1 VTALR
6 PRSGVDGPEARPT
19 SRPRTMIRRPL
30 FRLSSVAHV
39 GGGLFRELT
48 RREGPPAP
56 ASQAG
61 SADVRQNGA
70 VAFWSLS
77 AGVGTSTIAALVA
90 HRSAAAGHP
99 PVLVD
104 LDRWVPVLGVRAR
117 GTGAHVV
124 DALLRAG
131 EETALLSRW
140 GDVAFLQGCA
150 DLHRAFEGPRVAEL
164 IARLRH
170 YRPVVLDLGPG
181 AEALDPDVLAA
192 IDRLCVV
199 VGPTIA
205 QLQAAFCAVPLLV
218 GQPVRV
224 DLVTV
229 GVAPD
234 DAARIGTRLPW
245 PSLGSIPRDPF
256 LAHDEFAARAPT
268 VRAVDALIRG
278 LD

>member
-1 VTALR
+1 MIGRRLR
-6 PRSGVDGPEARPT
+6 RV
-19 SRPRTMIRRPL
+19 
-30 FRLSSVAHV
+30 SSVARV
-39 GGGLFRELT
+39 GRGLVRELA
-48 RREGPPAP
+48 RRGGPPAP
-56 ASQAG
+56 ARPAG

-77 AGVGTSTIAALVA
+77 AGVGASTVAALVA

-104 LDRWVPVLGVRAR
+104 LDRWAPVLGVRAR

-131 EETALLSRW
+131 EETELLSRW
-140 GDVAFLQGCA
+140 GAVAFLQGCA
-150 DLHRAFEGPRVAEL
+150 ELHRAFDGPRVAEL

-181 AEALDPDVLAA
+181 AEALDPDVLGA

-199 VGPTIA
+199 VGPTVA
-205 QLQAAFCAVPLLV
+205 QLQAAFCAVPLLD

-224 DLVTV
+224 AVVTV
-229 GVAPD
+229 GASPH

-256 LAHDEFAARAPT
+256 LADDEFAARRPT
-268 VRAVDALIRG
+268 VRAIDALIRG